1 MNTRF
6 AKLSIALFYAL
17 LLAVLPLSAQTDTP
31 PKDWFHL
38 NQEADGYAGVSSKKA
53 YEFLKN
59 KKSRTV
65 VVAVIDSG
73 VDIEHEDLKEVIWVN
88 EDEIPGNGKDDDNN
102 GYVDDVNGWNFI
114 GGKDGSQINQDALE
128 MTRIVAAYGPAFEG
142 KTEKTV
148 AKADLANFKKYSA
161 AKAVLEAD
169 LAEAQAGLK
178 QYQGIADMLDKV
190 LAEAKSQGI
199 DEIKGSNLE
208 SLSVAEGS
216 EVAEAMGMVK
226 MIAARNPDV
235 PLADIRRSL
244 DRALDYFG
252 GQVNFHLNVNFDPRA
267 IVGDNYAN
275 SDERFYGNN
284 LVEGPDAF
292 HGTHVAGIIAAVRNN
307 GIGMDGIADNVRIMV
322 LRAVPDGDERDKDV
336 ANSIRY
342 AADNGAHII
351 NMSFGKGFSWD
362 KKVVDDAVAYATA
375 KGVLLVHAAG
385 NESINVDK
393 EDRFPTKYYQSG
405 GSSSTWFN
413 IGAGSWKKAPQQV
426 GGFSNYGKKNVDLF
440 SPGVA
445 IYSTI
450 PDSKYD
456 NAQGTSMA
464 APTAA
469 GVAAVLMSYYPKMTA
484 QDVISVLMKSAVK
497 TKEKVVLPGDEKTVK
512 FSSLSKSGGRIDL
525 YRAVLMADKKFQ

>member
-1 MNTRF
+1 MKIRF
-6 AKLSIALFYAL
+6 VRSCVALFSAAL
-17 LLAVLPLSAQTDTP
+17 LLVMPLSAQTDAP

-38 NQEADGYAGVSSKKA
+38 NQEVDGYAGVSSKQA

-73 VDIEHEDLKEVIWVN
+73 VDIEHEDLKDVIWVN
-88 EDEIPGNGKDDDNN
+88 ADEIPGNGIDDDKN
-102 GYVDDVNGWNFI
+102 GYIDDVNGWNFI
-114 GGKDGSQINQDALE
+114 GGKDGSQIAQDALE
-128 MTRIVAAYGPAFEG
+128 MTRIVAAFGPRFAG
-142 KTEKTV
+142 KDEKSIDKSD
-148 AKADLANFKKYSA
+148 AANYKNYTA
-161 AKAVLEAD
+161 AKAVLDAD

-178 QYQGIADMLDKV
+178 QYQSIADNLDKV
-190 LAEAKSQGI
+190 LAAAKSQGI
-199 DEIKGSNLE
+199 EGIKGSDLE
-208 SLSVAEGS
+208 SISVEEGS
-216 EVAEAMGMVK
+216 ELAEAMPMVK
-226 MIAARNPDV
+226 MIGSRNPDV
-235 PLADIRRSL
+235 PLAEIRGSL
-244 DRALDYFG
+244 DRALEYFG
-252 GQVNFHLNVNFDPRA
+252 GQVNFHLNVNFDPRG

-275 SDERFYGNN
+275 SDERYYGNN

-292 HGTHVAGIIAAVRNN
+292 HGTHVAGIIAAARNN

-342 AADNGAHII
+342 AVDNGAQII

-362 KKVVDDAVAYATA
+362 KKVVDDAVAYATS

-385 NESINVDK
+385 NESLNVDK
-393 EDRFPTKYYQSG
+393 EDRFPTKYYAAG

-413 IGAGSWKKAPQQV
+413 IGAGSWKKSPKQV
-426 GGFSNYGKKNVDLF
+426 GGFTNYGKKNVDLF

-464 APTAA
+464 APAAA
-469 GVAAVLMSYYPKMTA
+469 GVAAVLMSYYPAMTA
-484 QDVISVLMKSAVK
+484 QDVIAVLMKSSVK
-497 TKEKVVLPGDEKTVK
+497 SKEKVTLPGSDKEVK
-512 FSSLSKSGGRIDL
+512 FNSLSKSGGRIDL
-525 YRAVLMADKKFQ
+525 YRAVQMADKKFN